1 MNDMVANSSLTA
13 LEKTAGI
20 LRAMAHPVRLAIAL
34 LLHQKGELIVSE
46 IHEELGIE
54 QAAASHHL
62 KIMRFNHIVE
72 SRKEGRFIYYR
83 LCIDDFPYI
92 QGILSNL

>member
-1 MNDMVANSSLTA
+1 MVANSSFTA
-13 LEKTAGI
+13 LEKTAGT
-20 LRAMAHPVRLAIAL
+20 LRAIAHPVRLAIAK

-46 IHEELGIE
+46 IHEHLGIE

-72 SRKEGRFIYYR
+72 HRKEGRFIYYS
-83 LCIDDFPYI
+83 LCIEDYPYL
-92 QGILSNL
+92 QGIISHL